1 MVGLRVEP
9 RGLRPFVGTPMYHT
23 VTQPPRRLV
32 LTGGPGAGKSVIARA
47 VAAAHADTFV
57 LVPESATHIYTT
69 MNLRW
74 GQLDLAGRRDVQ
86 RRMYEHQVAQEARL
100 QADHPGKVLLL
111 DRGTIDG
118 AAYWPDG
125 HDAFWPAIGT
135 TRADELARYNA
146 VVWMQTGA
154 ALGLY
159 DGDASNA
166 VRFENPAEAVESGN
180 LLMQLWGDHPYLCQ
194 IAAFPRF
201 EDKLATVEQML
212 LELAARP

>member
-1 MVGLRVEP
+1 
-9 RGLRPFVGTPMYHT
+9 MYHT
-23 VTQPPRRLV
+23 ATHPPRRLV

-47 VAAAHADTFV
+47 VAAAHPDVFV
-57 LVPESATHIYTT
+57 LVPESATHVYTT
-69 MNLRW
+69 LNVRW
-74 GQLDLAGRRDVQ
+74 HQLDLTGRRDVQ
-86 RRMYEHQVAQEARL
+86 SQMYRHQLAQEAEL
-100 QADHPGKVLLL
+100 QAAHPGRVLLL

-125 HDAFWPAIGT
+125 TDRFWPDVGT
-135 TRADELARYNA
+135 THAAELARYDA

-180 LLMQLWGDHPYLCQ
+180 TLMRLWGDHPRIHQ
-194 IAAFPRF
+194 VAAYPRF
-201 EDKLATVEQML
+201 EDKLAVVEQML
-212 LELAARP
+212 LELAAEGRVG